1 MMGSYLGG
9 HTPVN
14 TLTKQYHKLLQECGL
29 PQIHIHDLRHSA
41 SGLLL
46 SMGVPMKVIQEILG
60 HSSIS
65 ITMNLYGHV
74 ADGMQDAAMEKMNS
88 LFRKE
93 GTNEM

>member
-1 MMGSYLGG
+1 M
-9 HTPVN
+9 
-14 TLTKQYHKLLQECGL
+14 TKQYHKLLQECGL